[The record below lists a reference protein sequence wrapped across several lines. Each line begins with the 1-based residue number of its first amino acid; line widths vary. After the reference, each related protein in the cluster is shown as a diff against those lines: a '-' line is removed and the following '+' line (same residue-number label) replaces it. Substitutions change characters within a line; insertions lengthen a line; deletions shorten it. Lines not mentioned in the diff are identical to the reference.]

1 MNDEIVTFVS
11 VIENLSATGVVVN
24 LGVHV
29 SKFFSSSLE
38 IFKLMMLNSWI
49 SLVEL
54 FGSRLSPVPLW
65 YVFPSLACFLPS
77 RFNFC

>member
-1 MNDEIVTFVS
+1 MNDEIITFVS

-54 FGSRLSPVPLW
+54 FGSRIH
-65 YVFPSLACFLPS
+65 FGMCFLP
-77 RFNFC
+77 